1 MLSAIT
7 AALTIVK
14 QLLSLLGIWKAEVH
28 DVQQKNAGKNE
39 VLAEEVKRI
48 EEARRER
55 ELLDREIAARTDAQ
69 LHADLDKW
77 MRD

>member
-39 VLAEEVKRI
+39 VLAEEAKRI

-55 ELLDREIAARTDAQ
+55 EKLDREISLRTDER
-69 LHADLDKW
+69 LRNDLDKW